1 MQIYGKLPV
10 LGVKIWFGE
19 FKGREYTRQPC
30 YCEANGLVWGRAGG
44 GGREPGRAGI
54 AEARIAAGLRRA
66 PRDPTLCISARAT
79 ATPQPARTTQPSPP
93 PPPSARTRR
102 SQALGREDV
111 SYRRSLRLRNCD
123 KLEFPEP
130 GKS

>member
-66 PRDPTLCISARAT
+66 PRDPTPCRSARAT
-79 ATPQPARTTQPSPP
+79 AAPAARSYNQAQPAAERASERAPGPGE
-93 PPPSARTRR
+93 ARLWAGEKFLTSGR
-102 SQALGREDV
+102 S
-111 SYRRSLRLRNCD
+111 S
-123 KLEFPEP
+123 
-130 GKS
+130 

>member
-54 AEARIAAGLRRA
+54 AEARIAACLRRA
-66 PRDPTLCISARAT
+66 PRDPTPRRSARAT
-79 ATPQPARTTQPSPP
+79 AAPQPARTTQPSRPL
-93 PPPSARTRR
+93 SARTRR
-102 SQALGREDV
+102 SQALGREGEV
-111 SYRRSLRLRNCD
+111 SYRRSLRLRSCD

>member
-66 PRDPTLCISARAT
+66 PRDPTPCRSARAT
-79 ATPQPARTTQPSPP
+79 SRPAARSSNPAQPAAERPDSEKPGSGPGRTFLPQV
-93 PPPSARTRR
+93 AR
-102 SQALGREDV
+102 AK
-111 SYRRSLRLRNCD
+111 
-123 KLEFPEP
+123 KL
-130 GKS
+130 